1 MTQKHWNDFLEKVNF
16 AELTSRWSVIPLQ
29 WLDDTPPEHLGIA
42 EEALYRGLL
51 EIATAKGGEV
61 DLERVSQLVK
71 SYRKAL
77 SSYTMLLDPELTPA
91 GSKVILRYLDPDDLG
106 AGDCLISLGPWDRVG
121 HFIIEKAGLKDEEAV
136 SGESPARRDGGGLNY
151 KNLLIFPDK
160 GTPSPRAFR
169 TLCEKTFRQA
179 RGLGARRLALTHLSL
194 PQTGLPDR
202 FAAAEVVSA
211 IRQLLREVDGIT
223 VEIMPFTA
231 GNFADYRHWFLSLA
245 ALNKGGDSAQASQ
258 QPSLGPGADSTSEA
272 NPVFGQA
279 VRDIAERTT
288 SIAGAAGREV
298 VGWFR
303 QARSSLIELAEPSPQ
318 AEWDPAAGLKPDDF
332 EISLSF
338 EQQQALNLLYLGHW
352 REAEAYS
359 ASWRENSLVG
369 LYLAALYKAV
379 SYLDLHKPKPSA
391 ENSAEVQAKEPLE
404 PEKKPKAKTRKKGKT
419 KALEGSKTQLLDSG
433 DTRILEEA
441 EESAPSP
448 AKTADDDKPSTCES
462 EPKVEELRNS
472 LLATAQE
479 LGSDNPLS
487 RYFQLLAW
495 RLDRQQPNSDPEA
508 LEEDHAR
515 LLRAAWAWDD
525 QALLEVLRLVGQEQ
539 KPEPEKVA
547 DSGYFPVFPMGSRS
561 APQVD

>member
-1 MTQKHWNDFLEKVNF
+1 MTHKHWNDFLEKVNF

-29 WLDDTPPEHLGIA
+29 WLEDTPPEHLGIA

-51 EIATAKGGEV
+51 EISTAKSGEA
-61 DLERVSQLVK
+61 DLELVSQVVK

-77 SSYTMLLDPELTPA
+77 SSYTMILDPDLTPT
-91 GSKVILRYLDPDDLG
+91 GSKVILRYLNPDDLG
-106 AGDCLISLGPWDRVG
+106 AGDCLISLGSWDRVG
-121 HFIIEKAGLKDEEAV
+121 HFIIEKAGLSDEEAMP
-136 SGESPARRDGGGLNY
+136 GENPARRDGGGLNY

-179 RGLGARRLALTHLSL
+179 RGLGARKLALTHLSL

-211 IRQLLREVDGIT
+211 IRQLLREVEGIT

-231 GNFADYRHWFLSLA
+231 ANFADYRHWFLSLA
-245 ALNKGGDSAQASQ
+245 ALNKGGDAVQASKQ
-258 QPSLGPGADSTSEA
+258 SSLGSGAESTSEQS
-272 NPVFGQA
+272 PVFGQA

-288 SIAGAAGREV
+288 SMAGAAGREV
-298 VGWFR
+298 VGWLR
-303 QARSSLIELAEPSPQ
+303 QAKSSLIELAEPSPQ
-318 AEWDPAAGLKPDDF
+318 AEWDPAAGLKPDNF

-369 LYLAALYKAV
+369 LYLAALYKTV
-379 SYLDLHKPKPSA
+379 SYLDLYKPKPIS
-391 ENSAEVQAKEPLE
+391 ENSAEVKAQEALE
-404 PEKKPKAKTRKKGKT
+404 PEKKPKAKARKKGKT
-419 KALEGSKTQLLDSG
+419 KTLEGSKTQLLDSSE
-433 DTRILEEA
+433 TRMLEEA
-441 EESAPSP
+441 KESTPSP
-448 AKTADDDKPSTCES
+448 DETADSEKPSTS
-462 EPKVEELRNS
+462 ELDTKLEELRS
-472 LLATAQE
+472 GLLATAQE

-495 RLDRQQPNSDPEA
+495 RVDRKRSNSDPEA

-525 QALLEVLRLVGQEQ
+525 QALLDFLRVVGQEQ
-539 KPEPEKVA
+539 EPEPEKTG
-547 DSGYFPVFPMGSRS
+547 DPGYFPVFPMGSRS